1 MRKPWMQGIRWSK
14 REWVVSC
21 SIHAATLWMT
31 LKRLEVRYSGEVKL
45 VRLVRLLWFWKYLR
59 YVPSAR
65 SNFQEQLV
73 IASPEPQDLHPSHA
87 VRTGRLAA
95 AQHWD
100 QDLTSFG
107 EFWPRKKHGDST
119 CNSLQLE
126 YYAYIRLY
134 VYVYANVF
142 NHQNAAPF
150 WQMFTVWHCK
160 KKTIWN

>member
-31 LKRLEVRYSGEVKL
+31 LKRLEFRYSGEVKL
-45 VRLVRLLWFWKYLR
+45 VRLVRLLWFWKCLR
-59 YVPSAR
+59 YVPWAR

-119 CNSLQLE
+119 CNSLQLILCIYKIVCVCICE
-126 YYAYIRLY
+126 CFYSSKCSSILT
-134 VYVYANVF
+134 
-142 NHQNAAPF
+142 
-150 WQMFTVWHCK
+150 MFTVWHCK
-160 KKTIWN
+160 KTIWN